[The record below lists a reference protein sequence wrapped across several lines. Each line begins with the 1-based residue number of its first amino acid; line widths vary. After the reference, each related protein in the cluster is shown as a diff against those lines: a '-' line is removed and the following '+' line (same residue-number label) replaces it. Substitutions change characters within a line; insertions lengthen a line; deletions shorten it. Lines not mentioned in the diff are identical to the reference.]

1 MLAKDRMVVILS
13 ERIAEDSC
21 CYLRPSAFVIGPLP
35 KVEVKLDADG
45 QIMVKGPTVFKEY
58 YKRP

>member
-35 KVEVKLDADG
+35 KVEAGMLACRQHEAARGDLPSVC
-45 QIMVKGPTVFKEY
+45 
-58 YKRP
+58 